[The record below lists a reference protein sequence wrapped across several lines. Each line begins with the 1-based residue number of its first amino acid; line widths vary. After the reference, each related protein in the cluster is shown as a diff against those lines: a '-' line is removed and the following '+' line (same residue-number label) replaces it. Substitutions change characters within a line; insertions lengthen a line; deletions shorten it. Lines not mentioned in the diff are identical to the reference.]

1 MTSDRFHTLKLITRF
16 NRGSV
21 SFFVVTTLLLLG
33 DMAAHLLP
41 PLFQQVYTDNII
53 TRKNPEWFTPMMI
66 LYILL
71 FVLELTLWLFM
82 NPLRRREYAKLGI
95 NTSSRYV
102 LNLLKLP
109 MGAIDRFSA
118 GELAARYSSIRN
130 VTAAMERFTYLPVM
144 IVRPILCAV
153 LLMLYSW
160 KLGLVVV
167 FSMVSLVMVMRATSR
182 SIKKNACGFPPAGRN
197 HDGHQEY

>member
-1 MTSDRFHTLKLITRF
+1 
-16 NRGSV
+16 
-21 SFFVVTTLLLLG
+21 
-33 DMAAHLLP
+33 
-41 PLFQQVYTDNII
+41 
-53 TRKNPEWFTPMMI
+53 MMI
-66 LYILL
+66 LYVLL
-71 FVLELTLWLFM
+71 FVLELTLWLFV

-109 MGAIDRFSA
+109 MGAIDRFSS

-144 IVRPILCAV
+144 IVRPVLCTL

-167 FSMVSLVMVMRATSR
+167 LSMLSLVMVMRATSR
-182 SIKKNACGFPPAGRN
+182 SIKKNARLSSMTGLPATRQN
-197 HDGHQEY
+197 WKRPSISTRPF